1 MPRDIYIQQLRE
13 YMDVQVIR
21 DFRGRSFLI
30 TGATGLLGSVLVDLL
45 LAANDA
51 LASGMQVCAMGRSA
65 AHGQERFAA
74 YWGRADFTFLAQDVT
89 LPLSGE
95 RHFDYIIHAAGNSHP
110 QLLAADPVG
119 TMTGNFLGIYQLLEY
134 ARRMKAGRVLYV
146 SSGEV
151 YGELDKPVKAEND
164 YGYVDVLNARSGYP
178 NSKRAAET
186 LCVAYSQQYD
196 VDTVM
201 VRPSHLYGPTMT
213 RQDSHAVA
221 EFLRHAAAGEDIVM
235 RSTGAV
241 VRSYTYVLDAAS
253 AILLVLL
260 RGERAK
266 AYNVAEDR
274 KCISIKEI
282 AEYLAK
288 LGGVKL
294 VLDLPV
300 DYAGRGYGTIT
311 RQVLD
316 SSRLHALGWEC
327 RQDVYQG
334 LKNTLKILRK
344 GNL

>member
-1 MPRDIYIQQLRE
+1 MPGGIYSQQLRE
-13 YMDVQVIR
+13 YMGVQAIG
-21 DFRGRSFLI
+21 DFRGKSFLI
-30 TGATGLLGSVLVDLL
+30 TGATGLLGSALVDLL

-51 LASGMQVCAMGRSA
+51 LMLGVQVYAMGRSEG
-65 AHGQERFAA
+65 HGKERFAA
-74 YWGRADFTFLAQDVT
+74 YWGRADFAFLAQDVT

-134 ARRMKAGRVLYV
+134 ARRTKAGRVLYV

-151 YGELDKPVKAEND
+151 YGELDKPMKAEND

-253 AILLVLL
+253 AILMILL
-260 RGERAK
+260 RGKRAA

-274 KCISIKEI
+274 KCISIREI

-288 LGGVKL
+288 LGGVRL
-294 VLDLPV
+294 VFDLPE
-300 DYAGRGYGTIT
+300 DASKLGYGTIT

-316 SSRLHALGWEC
+316 ASLIHALGWEC
-327 RQDVYQG
+327 QVDIYQG
-334 LKNTLKILRK
+334 LEKTLAILR
-344 GNL
+344 

>member
-1 MPRDIYIQQLRE
+1 MQNAAY
-13 YMDVQVIR
+13 QVELAAYFSLFKEEN
-21 DFRGRSFLI
+21 FRGKSFLI
-30 TGATGLLGSVLVDLL
+30 TGATGLLGSALVDLL

-51 LASGMQVCAMGRSA
+51 LASGMHVYALGRSEV
-65 AHGQERFAA
+65 HGKERFGT
-74 YWGRADFTFLAQDVT
+74 YWGRTDFTFLAQDVT
-89 LPLSGE
+89 IPLLGE
-95 RHFDYIIHAAGNSHP
+95 QHFDYIIHAAGNSHP

-134 ARRMKAGRVLYV
+134 TRRTKAGRVLYV

-196 VDTVM
+196 VDTVI

-253 AILLVLL
+253 AILTVLL
-260 RGERAK
+260 RGKRAV

-274 KCISIKEI
+274 KCISIREI

-288 LGGVKL
+288 LGGVRL
-294 VLDLPV
+294 FFDLPE
-300 DYAGRGYGTIT
+300 DASRLGYGTIT

-316 SSRLHALGWEC
+316 ASLIHALGWEC
-327 RQDVYQG
+327 QVDIYQG
-334 LKNTLKILRK
+334 LEKTLSILR
-344 GNL
+344 